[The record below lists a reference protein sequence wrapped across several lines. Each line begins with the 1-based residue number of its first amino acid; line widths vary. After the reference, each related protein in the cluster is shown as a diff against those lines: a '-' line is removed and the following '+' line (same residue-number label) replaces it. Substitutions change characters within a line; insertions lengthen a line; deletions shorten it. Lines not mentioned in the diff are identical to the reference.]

1 MPISRRAQIIAVFA
15 ILASAIPQ
23 ANAAG
28 DAMVAAL
35 AGRWSGWGSIVM
47 AGGATEKVRC
57 VVTYDVAGNGAAL
70 RQVLRC
76 ASASYRVDADA
87 DLEIAGD
94 LVSGRWSEHNYA
106 AEGSVTGRVSPAGMN
121 VAIEGD
127 HFSAA
132 MALTATACRQAI
144 TIAPRGIDV
153 ARVSIE
159 ISKC

>member
-1 MPISRRAQIIAVFA
+1 MPILRPAPIIAA
-15 ILASAIPQ
+15 LALLSSVVPP

-47 AGGATEKVRC
+47 SGGATEKVRC
-57 VVTYDVAGNGAAL
+57 VVTYDVADDAAAL

-87 DLEIAGD
+87 DLTVAGD
-94 LVSGRWSEHNYA
+94 IVSGRWSESNYA
-106 AEGSVTGRVSPAGMN
+106 AEGSVAGRLSPAGMN
-121 VAIEGD
+121 VAIEGE

-132 MALTATACRQAI
+132 MALTASACRQAI

-153 ARVSIE
+153 VRVSIE
-159 ISKC
+159 LSKC